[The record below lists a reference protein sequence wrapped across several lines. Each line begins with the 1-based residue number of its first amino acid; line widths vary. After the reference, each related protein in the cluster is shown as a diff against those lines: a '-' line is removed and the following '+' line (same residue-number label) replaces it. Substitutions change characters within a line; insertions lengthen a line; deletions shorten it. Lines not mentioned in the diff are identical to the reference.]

1 MKRLS
6 LFALCASMLLLGA
19 CVTREQADEQ
29 LAKGCQAGISVLLPD
44 DQKIDKIIR
53 SEYTPASEGVGFR
66 HVTIVAT
73 LENDWLEEEY
83 EYQCVFD
90 ENFGFLKSSYSAA
103 IMKLDTG
110 DGRIYGQAGARI
122 LGDAQDWIKIT
133 AAVNKA
139 MY

>member
-1 MKRLS
+1 MKRFGL
-6 LFALCASMLLLGA
+6 LTLCASVLLLGA

-29 LAKGCQAGISVLLPD
+29 LAKGCKAGISVLLD
-44 DQKIDKIIR
+44 DGQSIDKIVR
-53 SEYTPASEGVGFR
+53 SEYTPASEGVNYR

-73 LENDWLEEEY
+73 LENDWLEEEH

-90 ENFGFLKSSYSAA
+90 ESFGPFKSSYSAA

-110 DGRIYGQAGARI
+110 DGRVYGQAGSRI